1 MGSSASGLMLA
12 MAETFKY
19 RAFISYSH
27 ADRTWGDWL
36 HRALESYRVPSR
48 LHGAT
53 GRDGAIP
60 TKLFPIFRDR
70 EELSSAA
77 ELSEQI
83 RHALRQSA
91 YLIIIC
97 SPRSANSR
105 WVNEEILEFKR
116 LGREDRILAVIAEG
130 EPNAADKPDADPAL
144 ECFPQALKFKLDRD
158 GELSGQRTEP
168 LAADLRPQGDGR
180 EARAVAGS

>member
-1 MGSSASGLMLA
+1 

-36 HRALESYRVPSR
+36 HRALESYRIPER
-48 LHGAT
+48 LRGTA

-60 TKLFPIFRDR
+60 SKLFPIFRDR
-70 EELSSAA
+70 EELSSAP

-83 RHALRQSA
+83 RHALQQSA

-97 SPRSANSR
+97 SPRSAKSR
-105 WVNEEILEFKR
+105 WFNEEILEFKR
-116 LGREDRILAVIAEG
+116 LGREHRILAVIAEG
-130 EPNAADKPDADPAL
+130 EPNAADNPGVDPAL
-144 ECFPQALKFKLDRD
+144 ECFPRALKFKLDRD
-158 GELSGQRTEP
+158 GKLGGQRTEP
-168 LAADLRPQGDGR
+168 IAADLRPQGDGR
-180 EARAVAGS
+180 ENGS

>member
-1 MGSSASGLMLA
+1 TDAQCAGAGAAARARDFWAVKDLA
-12 MAETFKY
+12 PNAIDTLIADGTDAALAADSFAGRSTIAMTKTFKY

-36 HRALESYRVPSR
+36 HRALESYRIPKR
-48 LHGAT
+48 LHGTT

-70 EELSSAA
+70 DELSSAA

-83 RHALRQSA
+83 RSALRQSA

-105 WVNEEILEFKR
+105 WVNEE
-116 LGREDRILAVIAEG
+116 
-130 EPNAADKPDADPAL
+130 
-144 ECFPQALKFKLDRD
+144 
-158 GELSGQRTEP
+158 
-168 LAADLRPQGDGR
+168 
-180 EARAVAGS
+180 